1 MSKSYRE
8 IFTIF
13 NSLSNQDFELIN
25 IFEKHS
31 IQLTDEIAKY
41 CAKISKSLNS
51 ILKLYPNITEMEDKV
66 KIKAHLKFYYD
77 LIIKLMHFIKSLENF
92 QRLSDDY
99 YEKMIEFL
107 ENRNM
112 LINGKYTFL
121 AKNELETFYS
131 EEKRKTI
138 EFFLEKRLND
148 PFKPKKI

>member
-1 MSKSYRE
+1 MSKSYKE

-13 NSLSNQDFELIN
+13 NSLENQDFELIN
-25 IFEKHS
+25 IFEKYS
-31 IQLTDEIAKY
+31 IQKTNEIAKF

-51 ILKLYPNITEMEDKV
+51 ILKFYPNITEMEDKV
-66 KIKAHLKFYYD
+66 KIKAHLKFYYE
-77 LIIKLMHFIKSLENF
+77 LITKIMHFLKSLENF

-99 YEKMIEFL
+99 YDILIEFL

-112 LINGKYTFL
+112 LINGKFTFL
-121 AKNELETFYS
+121 AKNELDTFYS

-138 EFFLEKRLND
+138 EFFLEKRLSD

>member
-77 LIIKLMHFIKSLENF
+77 LITKLMHFIKSLENF

-112 LINGKYTFL
+112 LINGKYTLL